1 MRSILAGLRRLVI
14 PWGSRTAPRIV
25 MATDDPMAEALFQ
38 DAAIIFYFNETHAM
52 ILSIEQDGFPD
63 PTTAGQLHIFA
74 GRSDGT
80 FLAQYLDCD
89 YDVTLDESRCQVGA
103 NVDTLFLGSGG
114 GGDVRILGDSL
125 EITIDTWHDMT
136 LGNGW
141 TDRANHTPLQYTHS
155 PTSDHTMLIGQIV
168 PGTLTD
174 GTVIAT
180 LPVGYRPSNEVVIL
194 ARRGASVFCT
204 LAVQS
209 NGQIQIFDAAGS
221 GATLVQIP
229 PTVIP
234 LDAIS
239 GL

>member
-25 MATDDPMAEALFQ
+25 LGTDDPLAVATFQ
-38 DAAIIFYFNETHAM
+38 DAAMVFYFNDTHAM
-52 ILSIEQDGFPD
+52 VMAIEQDGFPD
-63 PTTAGQLHIFA
+63 PETAGQLHIFA
-74 GRSDGT
+74 GSTDGS

-89 YDVTLDESRCQVGA
+89 YDVTLNESRCQVGA
-103 NVDTLFLGSGG
+103 NVDTLFLGSSG

-125 EITIDTWHDMT
+125 EIDVDDWHDMT

-141 TDRANHTPLQYTHS
+141 TDRAGHTPLQYRHT
-155 PTSDHTMLIGQIV
+155 PTSEHVMILGQIV
-168 PGTLTD
+168 PGTLTNA
-174 GTVIAT
+174 TVIAT
-180 LPVGYRPSNEVVIL
+180 LPAGYRPPNEIL
-194 ARRGASVFCT
+194 ILCRRGASAFCT
-204 LAVQS
+204 LAIQS

-229 PTVIP
+229 PTIFP
-234 LDAIS
+234 TDAIS